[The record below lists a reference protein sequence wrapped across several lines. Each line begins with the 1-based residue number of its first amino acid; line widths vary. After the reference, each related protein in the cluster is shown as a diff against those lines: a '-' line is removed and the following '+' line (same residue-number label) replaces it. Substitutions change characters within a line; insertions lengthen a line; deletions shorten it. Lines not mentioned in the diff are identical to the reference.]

1 MPTKLPAGGES
12 EQPAL
17 FSLERDR
24 EVARPYTAAMLAELV
39 AVPVSAIRRW
49 TRRGHLLPSS
59 QEKRLFYYGFQEVS
73 VARTLAALVGAG
85 RSLSEI
91 DRLADRLASAYPQID
106 RPLVELPIVVDEGA
120 LLLRSGDE
128 LTEPGGQKRFDFDLP
143 TDLEEDHSGVLV
155 LPEVDEVDSVDDARS
170 IALELRDQ
178 GATEQAI
185 EAWRL
190 VLTIGPAEAE
200 DHFALAELLY
210 EEGDP
215 TGFAR
220 SDLDSSPNY
229 C

>member
-1 MPTKLPAGGES
+1 MASP
-12 EQPAL
+12 
-17 FSLERDR
+17 
-24 EVARPYTAAMLAELV
+24 AAMITTMR
-39 AVPVSAIRRW
+39 S
-49 TRRGHLLPSS
+49 TTGS

-215 TGFAR
+215 TAASRAAR
-220 SDLDSSPNY
+220 LKLRIPPSNSVAWRALTLSKGISTWLQY
-229 C
+229 KARAV